1 MCARPVVGLATRLA
15 ARLIVGYIA
24 SAVEVIDYTRPLR
37 AVLRVL
43 IVWFKEFLALYRL
56 AYTLI

>member
-1 MCARPVVGLATRLA
+1 MASTIGVANCAKALW
-15 ARLIVGYIA
+15 
-24 SAVEVIDYTRPLR
+24 
-37 AVLRVL
+37 AVLIAL

>member
-1 MCARPVVGLATRLA
+1 VWLATRLMA
-15 ARLIVGYIA
+15 GYIA
-24 SAVEVIDYTRPLR
+24 SAIGVIDCTRVLW
-37 AVLRVL
+37 AVLKVL

>member
-1 MCARPVVGLATRLA
+1 MYARPAVGLA
-15 ARLIVGYIA
+15 ARLAAGLTA
-24 SAVEVIDYTRPLR
+24 SYTAGTIGVIDRARALR

-43 IVWFKEFLALYRL
+43 MVWFNRFLALYRL